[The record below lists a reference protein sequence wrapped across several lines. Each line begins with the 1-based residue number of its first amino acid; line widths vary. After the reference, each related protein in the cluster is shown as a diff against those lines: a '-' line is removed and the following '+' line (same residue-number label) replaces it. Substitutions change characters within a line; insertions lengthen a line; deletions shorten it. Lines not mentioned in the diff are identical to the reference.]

1 MERTRDVEKGVR
13 EQGYTMVAAR
23 FSEGLKGAGRE

>member
-13 EQGYTMVAAR
+13 EQGYTEVAAR
-23 FSEGLKGAGRE
+23 FSGLKGAGRE